1 MPARWVFS
9 KSQYAFSIINASPRI
24 KKTTGTK
31 KMSKAL
37 NAEML
42 YFMFESANMHRW
54 NDHLRPLDLTEQDKQ
69 SHKAAIAW
77 VIAKFE
83 EDEGRDI
90 DWRTLIE
97 HNIFELISRLVL
109 TDLKPQLYHRVVKEK
124 FDQVNEYVIGEFD
137 RNIPDSD
144 PEFRKR
150 LSDYLRSKRDSP
162 EDRIIDAAHYLATK
176 WEFDLIYEMN
186 KGMFHADNTKKAIEE
201 QIARH
206 EKLVGVKKIMEGGGI
221 KGFVDLIGQLRFQQR
236 WARTPRIPE
245 TTVLGH
251 SLMVANSIF
260 LHDLDAGAT
269 DRQVYNDYYT
279 GLFHDLPEVL
289 TKDVISP
296 VKNNVSGLAEM
307 LESYEREQIESK
319 LMPLIPESW
328 RGEMEFMIY
337 EPFSDSDD
345 GRYGIRAGRDI
356 KSCDLLAAYIEAHVS
371 ASYGVTSQS
380 LTEGKE
386 ELLTRLVNTGDG
398 IGARELVVRLGRI
411 KI

>member
-1 MPARWVFS
+1 
-9 KSQYAFSIINASPRI
+9 
-24 KKTTGTK
+24 
-31 KMSKAL
+31 MSKAL

-83 EDEGRDI
+83 ENEGRNI
-90 DWRTLIE
+90 DWRILIE
-97 HNIFELISRLVL
+97 HNMFELISRLVL
-109 TDLKPQLYHRVVKEK
+109 TDLKPQFYHRIVEEK
-124 FDQVNEYVIGEFD
+124 FDQVNEYVIKEFD
-137 RNIPDSD
+137 RNVPDTDSD
-144 PEFRKR
+144 FRDR
-150 LSDYLRSKRDSP
+150 LSDYLRSERDSP

-186 KGMFHADNTKKAIEE
+186 RYMFDADNTKKAIGE

-236 WARTPRIPE
+236 WARTPRIPK

-260 LHDLDAGAT
+260 LHDLDTGAT
-269 DRQVYNDYYT
+269 DRQIYNDYYT

-296 VKNNVSGLAEM
+296 VKNTVSGLAEM
-307 LESYEREQIESK
+307 LEGYEREQIESK

-328 RGEMEFMIY
+328 RREMEFMIY
-337 EPFSDSDD
+337 EPFSNSED
-345 GRYGIRAGRDI
+345 GEHGMRAGSDI